1 MSDIQTF
8 ITQLNSGDIAD
19 AKVTMNTLLS
29 TRAMEAL
36 ESRKQE
42 IAKTMYNGVE
52 VPQIEEP
59 VNQTEEWWNH

>member
-59 VNQTEEWWNH
+59 VNQTEE